1 MVDMST
7 PTVHSAMLCVS
18 AYEGDL
24 AEARRF
30 LSAGT
35 PVDALAGD
43 GHVRGYTALTATCG
57 FSESTEMVDL
67 LLEHGACIDKVNHY
81 GRSPLMCAVINGSSK
96 MSQHLS
102 ERGAALDL
110 RHKNGMTALD
120 YARKAVAESRGEH
133 QRADATAV
141 EATLLRQR
149 ARRRLRLLARHARIL
164 MLTRHCREALVLL
177 FHHVHYRPGG
187 AGAHAAHD
195 DWCFRVAVVTQRQ
208 PARLRALCA

>member
-110 RHKNGMTALD
+110 RHKNGMCVRSETKSADL
-120 YARKAVAESRGEH
+120 RI
-133 QRADATAV
+133 RACVRAPSYT
-141 EATLLRQR
+141 R
-149 ARRRLRLLARHARIL
+149 ARRVVFAFSSRCAGRRSTMRVRRSQRAVASTSALTPQRSRPRSFVRGHAVGCACSHATLASS
-164 MLTRHCREALVLL
+164 C
-177 FHHVHYRPGG
+177 
-187 AGAHAAHD
+187 
-195 DWCFRVAVVTQRQ
+195 
-208 PARLRALCA
+208 